1 MVQISFSAK
10 ATKQQL
16 EQSLFFS
23 TDGGSDQLVERL
35 GPVGQ
40 ELDPSEHPQLRV
52 SHEGQE
58 LEEGREALRLRP
70 PPHRTKPRHRLLRD
84 QARVVDQF
92 LVGDFFRRKKPSAT
106 KVFFMKCQVSNS
118 RL

>member
-92 LVGDFFRRKKPSAT
+92 PVDDFVSAKKNVGNESF
-106 KVFFMKCQVSNS
+106 
-118 RL
+118 L